1 MTNRTA
7 ATRYARALLDVA
19 IKEQQDLE
27 IIERQL
33 AEFVDLVNGNPLLE
47 KVLLN
52 PAVPAP
58 RKRAA
63 VAALIAEARLSPAL
77 AKLLVLLAERD
88 RLVLLPDMLAEYR
101 ERLLDHRNVVRADVT
116 TATPLTADRAEV
128 IERSLAAV
136 TGRNVVMRTK
146 VDPALIG
153 GVVARI
159 GDTVYDASIA
169 TQLKRVKQ
177 KLVESV

>member
-7 ATRYARALLDVA
+7 ATRYARALLDVG
-19 IKEQQDLE
+19 ITEKQDLE

-33 AEFVDLVNGNPLLE
+33 AGFVDLVNQNPLLE

-116 TATPLTADRAEV
+116 TATPLTADRAQA

-136 TGRNVVMRTK
+136 TGRTVVMRTK